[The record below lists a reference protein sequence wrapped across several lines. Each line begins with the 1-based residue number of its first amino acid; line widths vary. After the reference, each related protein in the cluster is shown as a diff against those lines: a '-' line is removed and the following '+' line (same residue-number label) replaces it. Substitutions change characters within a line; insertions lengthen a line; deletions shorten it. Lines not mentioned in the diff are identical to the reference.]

1 MFLNSR
7 PFRVLRQSGYQSLYS
22 TNISNI
28 TQTHLAS
35 LPPIPSRPTTT
46 PTPWLSPEEIEAYL
60 FPLVEII
67 PWRFI
72 SKKGR
77 LAEFISR
84 RKDDKRAMMIMQG
97 LSANSKHSWN
107 GLLYFASYDFTTP
120 AAAAEFL
127 VGISE
132 IAKEEEV
139 RTLRYSFLSFTYGN
153 NCNSTNPFS
162 SDSTLML
169 IRAYTS
175 N

>member
-35 LPPIPSRPTTT
+35 LPSIPSRPTTT

-120 AAAAEFL
+120 AAAAEF
-127 VGISE
+127 
-132 IAKEEEV
+132 
-139 RTLRYSFLSFTYGN
+139 F
-153 NCNSTNPFS
+153 TNPFS

-169 IRAYTS
+169 NPRVYIELTTRDAYIPKEVADLRVKRKP
-175 N
+175 NI